1 MRVQKTKSKKLQ
13 IEERDWIIIRLL
25 YFLLQ
30 DSSNTNIRDV
40 QRTMDYL
47 KQTREDLW
55 NDITLINYEHAVK
68 KTFDA
73 PDVMLAR
80 QITKTVEQTLIDL
93 VRKND

>member
-1 MRVQKTKSKKLQ
+1 MLNKKTKTIKLQ

-25 YFLLQ
+25 YLLLQ
-30 DSSNTNIRDV
+30 DPSNTNIRDV
-40 QRTMDYL
+40 QRTIDYL

-55 NDITLINYEHAVK
+55 KDITLINYEHVVK

-73 PDVMLAR
+73 PDVLLAR
-80 QITKTVEQTLIDL
+80 QITKTIEQTLVDL